1 MIIGYARTSTV
12 EQQAGFEAQ
21 IRDLKVHGCE
31 KIFSEQVSSVN
42 SQRQQLEQAMDF
54 ARAGDVL
61 VVTRLDRLARSIANL
76 TQIVAALENNKVGLR
91 ILDMSIDTNTPT
103 GRLLINLV
111 GSIAQFEREI
121 MLARQTEGIAKA
133 KDKGLFKGRAPT
145 ARRKSDVVMQL
156 IAGGKKPTDIAK
168 ELNIGRSSVYRIVAE
183 QNKIISKASTM

>member
-21 IRDLKVHGCE
+21 FRDLQAHGCD

-42 SQRQQLEQAMDF
+42 SQRLQLEQAMDF
-54 ARAGDVL
+54 AREGDVL

-76 TQIVAALENNKVGLR
+76 TQIVASLENKKVGLR

-121 MLARQTEGIAKA
+121 MLARQREGIAKA

-145 ARRKSDVVMQL
+145 ARRKSDFVMQL
-156 IAGGKKPTDIAK
+156 IADGKKPTDIAK
-168 ELNIGRSSVYRIVAE
+168 ELNIGRSSVYRIIAE
-183 QNKIISKASTM
+183 HDNQSTAG